1 MPSNI
6 EQEYK
11 EVQSNLKQINDDL
24 KRYAEQSQKDIKAHS
39 RLSEETKAKVDEL
52 LIKQGE
58 LQARLQSAEQV
69 LAEVGNKSSGGP
81 VKTIGEVVAESEQVK
96 TFNAGMQ
103 GQVTVKV
110 GSIHAAVTSDVASA
124 GDLIVPQRVPGIVA
138 SPEQRLFIRDLLN
151 WGRTNSNSIE
161 YVKETGFTNSAN
173 VVSENPS
180 DGKPESDLTFDLN
193 SEPVA
198 TIAHWIRA
206 SKQVLADASMLQA
219 YINGRLMYGLKLREE
234 QQLLKGSG
242 VGLNIDG
249 IYTQATSYSNP
260 GVTVQAETAID
271 RLRIALLQ
279 VTLAEYD
286 ADGIVLSPIDWAAI
300 ELTKTTENAYLFA
313 TPRGLAAPGLWGRP
327 VVATQS
333 MDAGDFL
340 VGAFAMGA
348 QGWDREDA
356 SITVSNQDRD
366 NFVKNMVT
374 ILCEERIALTV
385 FRPEAF
391 VKGDFDGLP
400 ASA

>member
-1 MPSNI
+1 MALEEDIKTITAS
-6 EQEYK
+6 
-11 EVQSNLKQINDDL
+11 LKQVDDQL
-24 KRYAEQSQKDIKAHS
+24 KAYAERSEKEIKRHAQM
-39 RLSEETKAKVDEL
+39 SEETKAKVDDL
-52 LIKQGE
+52 LIAQGE
-58 LQARLQSAEQV
+58 LRARLQAAEQA
-69 LAEVGNKSSGGP
+69 LAEVGKGGSLDAPKS
-81 VKTIGEVVAESEQVK
+81 IGQIVAEADQVK
-96 TFNAGMQ
+96 NFNSGMQ

-110 GSIHAAVTSDVASA
+110 GSIHAAVTSDGASA

-138 SPEQRLFIRDLLN
+138 PPQQRLFIRDLLN
-151 WGRTNSNSIE
+151 WGRTTSNSIE
-161 YVKETGFTNSAN
+161 FVRETGFTNSAN
-173 VVSENPS
+173 VVSENPAT
-180 DGKPESDLTFDLN
+180 GKPESDLTFELD
-193 SEPVA
+193 SAPVA

-206 SKQVLADASMLQA
+206 SKQVLADASMLQS

-242 VGLNIDG
+242 VGLNIEG
-249 IYTQATSYSNP
+249 IYTQASSYVNP

-300 ELTKTTENAYLFA
+300 ELTKTKDNAYLFA
-313 TPRGLAAPGLWGRP
+313 TPRGLATPGLWGRP
-327 VVATQS
+327 VVPTQS

-356 SITVSNQDRD
+356 SITISNQDRD
-366 NFVKNMVT
+366 NFIKNMVT
-374 ILCEERIALTV
+374 ILCEERLALTV

-400 ASA
+400 SSN